1 MLFKSEIVTQASGS
15 VGGVTYSRNS
25 AGMYRRA
32 RAIPTNPN
40 SAAQQTVRNTFT
52 SLAQAW
58 NNVLTETQR
67 DTWRNYAANSPI
79 TGKLG
84 DPLLL
89 SGQQMYIR
97 CNAVRIR
104 GDDTRV
110 DDGPVLSGLIDLTPP
125 ITTVDQGLGTL
136 SVLFSPFD
144 GWANEE
150 GGGLATQSSRFVSPG
165 INFLRGPFR
174 NWTNIQGAATP
185 PTSPVSGTANAFLQE
200 ASDAIVGQKIAFRY
214 VAFAAD
220 GRISAPQEQL
230 ATVE

>member
-58 NNVLTETQR
+58 NNVLTEAQR
-67 DTWRNYAANSPI
+67 DSWRNYAANSPI
-79 TGKLG
+79 TGRLG
-84 DPLLL
+84 DPLAL

-110 DDGPVLSGLIDLTPP
+110 DDGPILSGLIDLSPP
-125 ITTVDQGLGTL
+125 LVDVDSGAGTISIT
-136 SVLFSPFD
+136 FNPFD
-144 GWANEE
+144 NWVNED
-150 GGGLATQSSRFVSPG
+150 GGGLASQSSRFVSPG
-165 INFLRGPFR
+165 INFLRGPLR
-174 NWTNIQGAATP
+174 NYTNVQGGASPPSTP
-185 PTSPVSGTANAFLQE
+185 VTGTANAFLQE
-200 ASDAIVGQKIAFRY
+200 VSDAQPGQKIGLRFVAFR
-214 VAFAAD
+214 AD
-220 GRISAPQEQL
+220 GRISAPQEL
-230 ATVE
+230 LVTVT